1 MYEFK
6 RMLVALDSSSYD
18 QYVIVY
24 AENFAHLVNCKKVY
38 FIRTISNSE
47 PVETIPLYYRH
58 LNLSICNKA
67 IENIGDNLLPIYHNI
82 AYEII
87 VDEGEITDSIIKCT
101 KKWDIDLIMLSK
113 KINLKDMAES
123 SKIAELGHVS
133 MLFYQEPEYADIN
146 KLIIPF
152 HKRWKPKRF
161 INGINQYYNQVAAL

>member
-6 RMLVALDSSSYD
+6 RMLVALDRSSYD

-24 AENFAHLVNCKKVY
+24 AENFAHLVNCKKVF

-47 PVETIPLYYRH
+47 PVET
-58 LNLSICNKA
+58 

-87 VDEGEITDSIIKCT
+87 VDEGEITDSIIKYT

-123 SKIAELGHVS
+123 SKIAELGQAS
-133 MLFYQEPEYADIN
+133 MLFYEEPEYADIN
-146 KLIIPF
+146 KLIIPI
-152 HKRWKPKRF
+152 HKRWEPKSF
-161 INGINQYYNQVAAL
+161 INGINQYYNLVAAL